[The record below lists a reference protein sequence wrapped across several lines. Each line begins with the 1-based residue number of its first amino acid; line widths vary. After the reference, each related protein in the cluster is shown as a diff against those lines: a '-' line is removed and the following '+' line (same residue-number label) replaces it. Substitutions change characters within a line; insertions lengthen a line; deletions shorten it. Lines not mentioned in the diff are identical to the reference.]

1 MIGRLKGNFHR
12 TSLRQKIIVLM
23 SVVATIIPTTL
34 LSLLIYT
41 YYHFGIEAMFN
52 DKISQAVS
60 KTSEIATAYLQE
72 HKDSIQADIL
82 DSAKLVDRN
91 YSTLVEDP
99 KLFDPLLDKLAELR
113 NLSEVM
119 IFRPPNQVIAK
130 NSSSFSLIFEKFPD
144 DIYLEKAQDGHVVI
158 LESENADKVRA
169 ILKLN
174 NFTDTYLL
182 VGKYIDTDIAKLVKD
197 SQGSVNLYK
206 TLVTDTKK
214 VRMKLELAFL
224 VAVLL
229 LYVTTIMASVR
240 LAKYITK
247 PINRLVEATEKL
259 KQGDYSITLPEK
271 SGIDET
277 SILTR
282 AFNEMTSTLANQR
295 KQLVKFNKVIDERRR
310 FIEAVLSEITA
321 GVIAINIQGKITL
334 SNRSAQDLLNCPGKQ
349 LDYNEVFPEIANMLE
364 QAKLN
369 PNAIAQEHLEIMRDD
384 KKKHFF
390 VRIGVQKN
398 TDDIIESYIVTFD
411 DISDLVSAQRTSA
424 WSDVA
429 RRIAHEIKNPLT
441 PINLSAERLKKK
453 YSKQITEDRANF
465 EKYLDTIIRH
475 VTDIGQIIEEF
486 VEFARIPQPKLKK
499 TNIIKVIQEAIFT
512 LSVPFKFI
520 EFEFMPESKT
530 MTALCDASQISQVM
544 INLLKNS
551 AEAIEQHLLH
561 DVNLKGKIVVHVHK
575 IASHTLEVAIR
586 DNGGGFKEEILDKIC
601 EPYVTTKVKG
611 TGIGLAIVKKIIEDH
626 GGVIR
631 FENCQVGAT
640 ITFNLKLTGD
650 DSNEA

>member
-1 MIGRLKGNFHR
+1 
-12 TSLRQKIIVLM
+12 M

-52 DKISQAVS
+52 EKISKAVS
-60 KTSEIATAYLQE
+60 KTSEIATEYLQE
-72 HKDSIQADIL
+72 HKDSIKADIL
-82 DSAKLVDRN
+82 DIAKAIDRN
-91 YSTLVEDP
+91 YPTLIGDP
-99 KLFDPLLDKLAELR
+99 KLFTPFLDKFAELR
-113 NLSEVM
+113 KLSEVM
-119 IFRPPNQVIAK
+119 IFKPNQLIAK
-130 NSSSFSLIFEKFPD
+130 NTFSFSLAFEKFPD
-144 DIYLEKAQDGHVVI
+144 VHIENAEDGHVVM
-158 LESENADKVRA
+158 LDSENSDKVRA

-174 NFTDTYLL
+174 NFSDTYLL
-182 VGKYIDTDIAKLVKD
+182 VGKYVDTDIANLVKD
-197 SQGSVNLYK
+197 SQGSADLYK
-206 TLVTDTKK
+206 ALVADTKT

-224 VAVLL
+224 FAVML
-229 LYVTTIMASVR
+229 LYVSTIFASVR

-247 PINRLVEATEKL
+247 PINRLVEATEKV
-259 KQGDYSITLPEK
+259 KQGDYSISLPEK
-271 SGIDET
+271 PGKDET

-282 AFNEMTSTLANQR
+282 AFNEMTSTLTTQR

-321 GVIAINIQGKITL
+321 GVIAIDTEGKVTL
-334 SNRSAQDLLNCPGKQ
+334 FNNSAASLLNYKGKNP
-349 LDYNEVFPEIANMLE
+349 DYTKVFPEISNMLAE
-364 QAKLN
+364 ARTRSDD
-369 PNAIAQEHLEIMRDD
+369 IIQEHLEIMRDE

-390 VRIGVQKN
+390 VRIGVQKSVDN
-398 TDDIIESYIVTFD
+398 IIESYIVTFD
-411 DISDLVSAQRTSA
+411 DISDLVSAQRASA

-453 YSKQITEDRANF
+453 YSKQITEGRANY

-475 VTDIGQIIEEF
+475 VTDIGKIIEEF

-499 TNIIKVIQEAIFT
+499 SNLIKIISDAIFT
-512 LSVPFKFI
+512 LRVPFKFI
-520 EFEFMPESKT
+520 EFEFTTKFKKLD
-530 MTALCDASQISQVM
+530 ALCDASQITQIM

-551 AEAIEQHLLH
+551 AEAIEHNLLEN
-561 DVNLKGKIVVHVHK
+561 VNLQGKIQVSVRK
-575 IASHTLEVAIR
+575 IASRTCEVSIS
-586 DNGGGFKEEILDKIC
+586 DNGGGFKEEIMDKIC
-601 EPYVTTKVKG
+601 EPYVTTKTKG

-631 FENCQVGAT
+631 FENNPVGAT

-650 DSNEA
+650 EKHEAK